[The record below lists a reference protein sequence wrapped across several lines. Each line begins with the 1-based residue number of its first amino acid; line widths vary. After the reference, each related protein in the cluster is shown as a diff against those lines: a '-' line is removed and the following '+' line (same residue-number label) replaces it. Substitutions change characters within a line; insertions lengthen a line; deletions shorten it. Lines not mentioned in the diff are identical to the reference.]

1 MSPNQ
6 LPPGP
11 RWFRPLN
18 FFQAGLTPP
27 VQVLARLAA
36 KYGDPFRVSYFSR
49 PVTFTGNPDALRA
62 IYTANPDCFDVW
74 GGGFIE
80 PVFGETSVV
89 VISGDRH
96 RQGRNLLAPA
106 FSGPAMRA
114 DGETMAAVAAETM
127 AQVAVGQ
134 PFHMLDVTQ
143 KITLDIMIRVVFG
156 MQDEA
161 RITRTRAAVLELIE
175 SLQVIL
181 FLFPWARRVLGGFG
195 PWARNERAVNALS
208 VLLLEQ
214 MRERRASATLGSDL
228 LGRMLAAR
236 YDDGSGMEDTHILD
250 QLRGLLFAGHEATAT
265 VLAWIFYW
273 LAREPQVFARVAQE
287 IDDLG
292 PEPAPEALAA
302 LPYLEVVCKECL
314 RLYPPVVDPA
324 RVVVREP
331 FALLDYTIP
340 VGEVLRASSALLHSR
355 PELYPE
361 PERFRPERFL
371 ERKYSAFE
379 YIPFGGG
386 ARRCLG
392 AAFAMYELKIVA
404 ATIVRAYRLRLLST
418 EPVVHA
424 RRALSLGPRGG
435 IAMIVQE
442 RRLPVRRLYRPPA
455 SQW

>member
-1 MSPNQ
+1 MSQSP

-11 RWFRPLN
+11 RWMRPLN

-27 VQVLARLAA
+27 AQVLARLAA
-36 KYGDPFRVSYFSR
+36 RYGDPFRVSYFSR
-49 PVTFTGNPDALRA
+49 PVTFTGHPDALRA
-62 IYTANPDCFDVW
+62 IYTAHPDCFDVW

-80 PVFGETSVV
+80 PVFGATSVV

-96 RQGRNLLAPA
+96 RQDRNILAPA

-114 DGETMAAVAAETM
+114 YGATMAAVADEKM
-127 AQVAVGQ
+127 AQVDVGR

-143 KITLDIMIRVVFG
+143 RITLDIMVRVVFG
-156 MQDEA
+156 MQGES
-161 RITRTRAAVLELIE
+161 RIARTRAAVLELIA
-175 SLQVIL
+175 SLRVIL
-181 FLFPWARRVLGGFG
+181 FLFPWARRVLGGHG
-195 PWARNERAVNALS
+195 PWARNQRAVDALRA
-208 VLLLEQ
+208 LLLEQ
-214 MRERRASATLGSDL
+214 MRERRASGALGADL

-236 YDDGSGMEDTHILD
+236 YDDGSGMGDAEILD

-265 VLAWIFYW
+265 VLAWTFYW
-273 LAREPQVFARVAQE
+273 LGREPAVLARVAQE

-292 PEPAPEALAA
+292 PAPAPEMLAA

-324 RVVVREP
+324 RVVREP
-331 FALLDYTIP
+331 FELLGYTLP
-340 VGEVLRASSALLHSR
+340 AGEVLRASSALLHSR

-371 ERKYSAFE
+371 ERRFSPFE

-392 AAFAMYELKIVA
+392 AAFAMYELKVVV
-404 ATIVRAYRLRLLST
+404 ATILRTHRLRLLST

-435 IAMIVQE
+435 IAMVVQE
-442 RRLPVRRLYRPPA
+442 RRPSVRE
-455 SQW
+455 